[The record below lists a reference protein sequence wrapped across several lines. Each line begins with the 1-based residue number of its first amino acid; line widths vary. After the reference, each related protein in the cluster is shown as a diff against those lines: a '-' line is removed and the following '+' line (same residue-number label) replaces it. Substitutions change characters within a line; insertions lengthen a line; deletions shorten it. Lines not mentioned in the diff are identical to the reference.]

1 MSQNTWTPCGG
12 PSDAVALELR
22 PWRVRESQFINSTR
36 KLVDSNAEQL
46 VLEELIDDRAKPKV
60 PSWVEER
67 GLHYLLATPF
77 RHPPLRNGS
86 RFGTRTERG
95 IFYGAVEIETCL
107 AEVAY
112 YRFVFLSGTAADIG
126 RLQTQHSAF
135 QVHVRTERGID
146 LTAPPFSAHR
156 ASISSPVD
164 YSVPQRL
171 GRQMREAEI
180 EAFVFHSARAHRRDG
195 RCVAVMSPDA
205 FASPK
210 PLPAMQSWLC
220 TVDPQKV
227 EFRRKDLTEAVWT
240 SFTFPLTDFLVEG
253 KLPQPATG

>member
-1 MSQNTWTPCGG
+1 MSQSIWTPCGG
-12 PSDAVALELR
+12 ASNAAALELR

-36 KLVDSNAEQL
+36 KLVDSNAEQH

-86 RFGTRTERG
+86 RFGTRMERG
-95 IFYGAVEIETCL
+95 IFYGAIELPTCL

-112 YRFVFLSGTAADIG
+112 YRFVFLAGTAADIP

-146 LTAPPFSAHR
+146 LTRPPFSEHR
-156 ASISSPVD
+156 AVISSPVD
-164 YSVPQRL
+164 YAVPQAL
-171 GRQMREAEI
+171 GRQMRENGI
-180 EAFVFHSARAHRRDG
+180 EAFVFHSARAAKKDG
-195 RCVAVMSPDA
+195 QCVGVMDPGA
-205 FASPK
+205 FAARG
-210 PLPAMQSWLC
+210 PLTGMQSWLC

-227 EFRRKDLTEAVWT
+227 EFRRKNLADAVFT
-240 SFTFPLTDFLVEG
+240 SFTFPRADFLVEG
-253 KLPQPATG
+253 KLPQPATN